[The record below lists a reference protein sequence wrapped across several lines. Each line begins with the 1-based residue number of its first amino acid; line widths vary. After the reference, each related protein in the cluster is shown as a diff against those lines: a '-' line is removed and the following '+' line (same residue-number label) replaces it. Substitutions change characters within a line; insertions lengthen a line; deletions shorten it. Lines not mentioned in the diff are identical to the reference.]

1 MRTLEPWLDGISRQ
15 PPGDPVTVL
24 PPDPATTL
32 VWRVLPDG
40 ASDILVAGPRTKA
53 TYSVGKVLP
62 VCVRLRIRPGQAM
75 ALLGVPADGLA
86 DRVVPLTELAG
97 PSAHRLGEQLGLLRN
112 DPDRGIAVLGDYLLD
127 RLPRRTPA
135 RYELV
140 GAAAEQLADGTS
152 TGRTANSLGVSE
164 RYLRRIFRQ
173 AVGISPKHFARINR
187 VRHVIGRPQSS
198 WSVTAAETGYADQ
211 SHLIADFRSLMGV
224 TPAAYA
230 AGRVP
235 VTAC

>member
-1 MRTLEPWLDGISRQ
+1 VRTLEPWLDGISRQ
-15 PPGDPVTVL
+15 RIGEPVTVL

-32 VWRVLPDG
+32 LWRVTADG
-40 ASDILVAGPRTKA
+40 VSDVLVIGPRTKA
-53 TYSVGKVLP
+53 SYPEPKLLP
-62 VCVRLRIRPGQAM
+62 VCVRLRIRTGRAT
-75 ALLGVPADGLA
+75 ALLGVSAAELA
-86 DRVVPLTELAG
+86 DQVIPLAELTG
-97 PSAHRLGEQLGLLRN
+97 PSAVRLGERLGLLR
-112 DPDRGIAVLGDYLLD
+112 DEPQRGVDVLGDYLLD
-127 RLPRRTPA
+127 RLPRRLPD

-140 GAAAEQLADGTS
+140 GAAAQELADGAS
-152 TGRTANSLGVSE
+152 AADTAYRLGVSD
-164 RYLRRIFRQ
+164 RYLRRVFRQ
-173 AVGISPKHFARINR
+173 AVGVSPKHFARISR
-187 VRHVIGRPQSS
+187 VRDVLSRPRSS